1 MDLIV
6 SVPNISFESCFFVQE
21 ASQAK
26 FLTINQLMRR
36 GCILVSGC
44 LYCQTKSL
52 LAYIALLCWNLSTLR
67 FSFSHF
73 ENFLGF
79 VLFNIG
85 FLFSWQVVLLRK
97 GRGKYKK
104 LFPYTCFGTT
114 GWCNWKFLEWLEL
127 SMLWLKALFL
137 GDHILESCALRAAS
151 ARQSSS
157 NSFFSTNLGI
167 WRYFEML
174 TFFASEKS
182 GWSAGSCTN
191 L

>member
-1 MDLIV
+1 MALIV

-73 ENFLGF
+73 ENFLGL

-85 FLFSWQVVLLRK
+85 FLFSWQGGFVKKRKRKVQKVVSL
-97 GRGKYKK
+97 Y
-104 LFPYTCFGTT
+104 LFWY
-114 GWCNWKFLEWLEL
+114 NR
-127 SMLWLKALFL
+127 MV
-137 GDHILESCALRAAS
+137 
-151 ARQSSS
+151 
-157 NSFFSTNLGI
+157 
-167 WRYFEML
+167 
-174 TFFASEKS
+174 
-182 GWSAGSCTN
+182 
-191 L
+191 